1 MKKRK
6 QQSQERKQKNWYQ
19 SDFTSRFMF
28 LKKQSERMLVK
39 KVWDHTIETKEGFV
53 LRKGKIYPLL
63 RRK

>member
-19 SDFTSRFMF
+19 SNFTSRSMF

-53 LRKGKIYPLL
+53 PRKGKIYPLL
-63 RRK
+63 RGK